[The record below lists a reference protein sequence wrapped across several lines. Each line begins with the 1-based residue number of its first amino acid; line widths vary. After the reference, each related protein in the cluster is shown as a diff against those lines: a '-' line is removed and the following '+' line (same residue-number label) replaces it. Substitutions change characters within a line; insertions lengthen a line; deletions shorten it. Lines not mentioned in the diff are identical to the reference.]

1 MNFFKVL
8 LRPDRE
14 ERENGP
20 RALIARAANILQ
32 IGEFQLLQL
41 AYRDWHG
48 EDLSEHR
55 LSGLFAT
62 YMLNGDVPP
71 WARHFA
77 RRILEQEGR
86 GDLNENDPN
95 FHRFDHEYHGRRVNG
110 GTEKFVMAVTVLAVV
125 VGGGIWFA
133 DLSARESASQ
143 LPPFFTNEELR
154 PGKSPNTWGRA
165 DHVPTGVGAGT
176 DGKER

>member
-20 RALIARAANILQ
+20 RALIARAANVLQ

-41 AYRDWHG
+41 AYREWHG
-48 EDLSEHR
+48 EDLPEH
-55 LSGLFAT
+55 LVSGLFSS

-77 RRILEQEGR
+77 RRILERDGR
-86 GDLNENDPN
+86 GELDENNPAY
-95 FHRFDHEYHGRRVNG
+95 HRYDHEYQGRVQR
-110 GTEKFVMAVTVLAVV
+110 GTEKFVAAVAVLAVV

-133 DLSARESASQ
+133 DLSAREGAFQ
-143 LPPFFTNEELR
+143 LPPFFSNGELR
-154 PGKSPNTWGRA
+154 PGKSLNTWGRA
-165 DHVPTGVGAGT
+165 DHVPPSVGVAI
-176 DGKER
+176 DGRER